1 MDVNLKPVCE
11 FQLWI
16 PEEKKETNHVQH
28 LDNMIHKFN
37 LICSRLN
44 NARNVKEL
52 SMTRESVHN
61 KLSNVKADSK
71 IICYNMIPTKIH
83 RQKEKETMGDGKL
96 ESKH

>member
-1 MDVNLKPVCE
+1 
-11 FQLWI
+11 
-16 PEEKKETNHVQH
+16 
-28 LDNMIHKFN
+28 
-37 LICSRLN
+37 
-44 NARNVKEL
+44 
-52 SMTRESVHN
+52 MTRESVHN